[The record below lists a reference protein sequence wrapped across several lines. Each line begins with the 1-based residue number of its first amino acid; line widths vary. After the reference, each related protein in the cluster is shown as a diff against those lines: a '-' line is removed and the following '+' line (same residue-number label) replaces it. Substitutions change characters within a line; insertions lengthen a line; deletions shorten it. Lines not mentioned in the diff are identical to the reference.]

1 MSKKINIVLHAHIP
15 YVLETEVEYWL
26 HEVVL
31 HSYLPFL
38 KMLDSHK
45 DKKICIS
52 VNLSPILLVQLSS
65 EYFKDNFL
73 KYLDM
78 RKKILSTN
86 LNDDDKNLI
95 LKKDF
100 QKVLELEKFYKN
112 WNFDIIKIFQHY
124 SKIGVLNI
132 LTSSVTHAFLPSLVT
147 FPHVL
152 DLQIKLGKQIS
163 ELFFTDIKGFW
174 SPECAIFPALSQ
186 HLSQHGLKYT
196 FSDPTSSSTHSDFSH
211 HDINYI
217 CRDYLCTAKIW
228 DAFIGYPGNVVYR
241 EFHKDLKDESKEIQ
255 NLLRENRIPLSGVS
269 IYAITDKKTLIK
281 NIYKHD
287 KVTDQLELDSKDFI
301 KTLNKTHQTKDYVSI
316 FFDMELFGHWWKEGV
331 EFLDVLIKQ
340 LQNTD
345 VQITDDFLDP
355 SLPIQE
361 PLIST
366 WGTNYNA
373 ESWINPKTTKVWSK
387 LIPSLYELDMLLKH
401 EQVISKDK
409 IYYTLLAQASDW
421 TFLITKDIFKDFSEK
436 TIIDSL
442 KKSNQGNITHKKEVS
457 NILYQII

>member
-38 KMLDSHK
+38 NMLNSHK
-45 DKKICIS
+45 DKNICIS

-65 EYFKDNFL
+65 EYFKDGFS
-73 KYLDM
+73 KYLDI
-78 RKKILSTN
+78 RKKVLSTN
-86 LNDDDKNLI
+86 LNDNDKNLI
-95 LKKDF
+95 LKKDL
-100 QKVLELEKFYKN
+100 QKVLELENFYKN
-112 WNFDIIKIFQHY
+112 WDSDIIKIFQHY
-124 SKIGVLNI
+124 SEIGVLNI
-132 LTSSVTHAFLPSLVT
+132 LTSSVTHAFLPSLVS

-174 SPECAIFPALSQ
+174 SPECAIFPELSR

-196 FSDPTSSSTHSDFSH
+196 FADPSSSSTHSDFSYH
-211 HDINYI
+211 NINYI

-228 DAFIGYPGNVVYR
+228 DAFVGYPGNVIYR

-255 NLLRENRIPLSGVS
+255 KLLKENKLPLSGVS
-269 IYAITDKKTLIK
+269 IYAITDKKTLVK
-281 NIYKHD
+281 NIYEHD
-287 KVTDQLELDSKDFI
+287 KVKAQLQLDSENFI
-301 KTLNKTHQTKDYVSI
+301 KTLNKTYQSEDYVSV

-331 EFLDVLIKQ
+331 DFLDILIKQ
-340 LQNTD
+340 LQNTNI
-345 VQITDDFLDP
+345 QITDDFLDIP
-355 SLPIQE
+355 LPIQE
-361 PLIST
+361 PLLST

-373 ESWINPKTTKVWSK
+373 ESWINPKTNKVWSK
-387 LIPSLYELDMLLKH
+387 LIPSLYELEMLLKH
-401 EQVISKDK
+401 NQVISKDK

-421 TFLITKDIFKDFSEK
+421 TFLITKDVFKEYSEK
-436 TIIDSL
+436 VIMDSL
-442 KKSNQGNITHKKEVS
+442 KKSNQYDLTKKEVS

>member
-38 KMLDSHK
+38 NMLESHQNK
-45 DKKICIS
+45 NICIS

-65 EYFKDNFL
+65 QSFKDNFA
-73 KYLDM
+73 KYLDI
-78 RKKILSTN
+78 RKKVLSIN
-86 LNDDDKNLI
+86 LDDNKKNAI
-95 LKKDF
+95 IKKDL

-112 WNFDIIKIFQHY
+112 WDSDIIKIFQHY
-124 SKIGVLNI
+124 SQIGKLNI
-132 LTSSVTHAFLPSLVT
+132 LTSSVTHAFLPSLIS

-174 SPECAIFPALSQ
+174 SPECAVFPELSI
-186 HLSQHGLKYT
+186 HLSKHGLKYT
-196 FSDPTSSSTHSDFSH
+196 FADPSSSSTHSDYSH
-211 HDINYI
+211 HNINYI
-217 CRDYLCTAKIW
+217 CRDHLCTAKIW
-228 DAFIGYPGNVVYR
+228 DAFVGYPGNVVYR

-255 NLLRENRIPLSGVS
+255 TLLGKNRIPLSGVS

-281 NIYKHD
+281 NLYEHD
-287 KVTDQLELDSKDFI
+287 KIQKQLRLDTEDFI
-301 KTLNKTHQTKDYVSI
+301 KTLDKIYQTKDSVSI

-331 EFLDVLIKQ
+331 DFLDVLIKQ
-340 LQNTD
+340 LQNTNI
-345 VQITDDFLDP
+345 QITDEFSDK
-355 SLPIQE
+355 SLPLQE

-373 ESWINPKTTKVWSK
+373 ESWINPKTNKIWSK
-387 LIPSLYELDMLLKH
+387 LIPSLYELEILLKH
-401 EQVISKDK
+401 NQIISKDK

-421 TFLITKDIFKDFSEK
+421 TFLITKDVFKEYSEK
-436 TIIDSL
+436 MIIQSL
-442 KKSNQGNITHKKEVS
+442 KKSNQNDLPKKEVS

>member
-1 MSKKINIVLHAHIP
+1 MSKKINLVLHAHIP

-38 KMLDSHK
+38 KMLESHK
-45 DKKICIS
+45 DNNICIS

-65 EYFKDNFL
+65 KYFKDKFL

-95 LKKDF
+95 LKKDL
-100 QKVLELEKFYKN
+100 QKVLELEIFYKN
-112 WNFDIIKIFQHY
+112 WDSDIIKIFQHY
-124 SKIGVLNI
+124 SKTGVLNI
-132 LTSSVTHAFLPSLVT
+132 LTSAITHAFLPSLVS

-174 SPECAIFPALSQ
+174 SPECAVFPELSQ
-186 HLSQHGLKYT
+186 HLSQYGLKYV
-196 FSDPTSSSTHSDFSH
+196 FADPTASSTHSDFSH
-211 HDINYI
+211 HDVNYI

-241 EFHKDLKDESKEIQ
+241 EFHKDLKDENREIQ
-255 NLLRENRIPLSGVS
+255 IILGENRIPLSGVS
-269 IYAITDKKTLIK
+269 IYAITDKRTLVK
-281 NIYKHD
+281 SLYEHD
-287 KVTDQLELDSKDFI
+287 KVKAQLQLDAKDFI
-301 KTLNKTHQTKDYVSI
+301 KTLNETHKTKDSVSI

-331 EFLDVLIKQ
+331 DFLDTLIEQ
-340 LQNTD
+340 LQDTNI
-345 VQITDDFLDP
+345 QITDDFLDIP
-355 SLPIQE
+355 LPEQE

-387 LIPSLYELDMLLKH
+387 LIPSLYELEMLLKH
-401 EQVISKDK
+401 DQEISKDK

-421 TFLITKDIFKDFSEK
+421 TFLITKDTFKEYSERL
-436 TIIDSL
+436 IIESL
-442 KKSNQGNITHKKEVS
+442 KNSNKDILTNKKEVS

>member
-38 KMLDSHK
+38 NILESHK
-45 DKKICIS
+45 DKNICIS
-52 VNLSPILLVQLSS
+52 INLSPILLVQLSS
-65 EYFKDNFL
+65 GSFKDRFL
-73 KYLDM
+73 KYLNI
-78 RKKILSTN
+78 RKKVLSTN
-86 LNDDDKNLI
+86 LNDDEKNLI
-95 LKKDF
+95 LKKDL

-112 WNFDIIKIFQHY
+112 WDSDIIKIFQHY
-124 SKIGVLNI
+124 SKIGMLNI
-132 LTSSVTHAFLPSLVT
+132 LTSSVTHAFLPSLVS

-174 SPECAIFPALSQ
+174 SPECAIFPELSQ
-186 HLSQHGLKYT
+186 HLAQQGLQYT
-196 FSDPTSSSTHSDFSH
+196 FADPSSSSTHSDYSH

-217 CRDYLCTAKIW
+217 CRDYKCTANIW

-241 EFHKDLKDESKEIQ
+241 EFHKDLKDESREIQ
-255 NLLRENRIPLSGVS
+255 NLLGENKIPLSGVS
-269 IYAITDKKTLIK
+269 IYAITDKRTLVK
-281 NIYKHD
+281 NLYEHS
-287 KVTDQLELDSKDFI
+287 KVEAQLQLDSEDFI
-301 KTLNKTHQTKDYVSI
+301 DTLNKIYQSKESISI

-331 EFLDVLIKQ
+331 DFLDTLIRQ
-340 LQNTD
+340 LQDTD
-345 VQITDDFLDP
+345 IQLTDDFLDK
-355 SLPIQE
+355 SLPLQE

-373 ESWINPKTTKVWSK
+373 ESWINPTTTKVWSK
-387 LIPSLYELDMLLKH
+387 LIPSLYELEILLKH
-401 EQVISKDK
+401 QQVISKDK

-421 TFLITKDIFKDFSEK
+421 TFLITKDIFKEYSEK
-436 TIIDSL
+436 IIIGSL
-442 KKSNQGNITHKKEVS
+442 KKSNQDDLLKKEIF

>member
-38 KMLDSHK
+38 NMLESHQNK
-45 DKKICIS
+45 NICIS

-65 EYFKDNFL
+65 QSFKDNFA
-73 KYLDM
+73 KYLDI
-78 RKKILSTN
+78 RKKVLSIN
-86 LNDDDKNLI
+86 LDDNKKNAI
-95 LKKDF
+95 IKKDL

-112 WNFDIIKIFQHY
+112 WDSDIIKIFQHY
-124 SKIGVLNI
+124 SQIGKLNI
-132 LTSSVTHAFLPSLVT
+132 LTSSVTHAFLPSLIS

-174 SPECAIFPALSQ
+174 SPECAVFPELSI
-186 HLSQHGLKYT
+186 HLSQHGLHYV
-196 FSDPTSSSTHSDFSH
+196 FADPTASSTHIDFSH
-211 HDINYI
+211 HSINYI

-241 EFHKDLKDESKEIQ
+241 EFHKDLKSESKEIQ
-255 NLLRENRIPLSGVS
+255 ILLGENRIPLSGVS
-269 IYAITDKKTLIK
+269 IYAITDKSTLVK
-281 NIYKHD
+281 NLYEHD
-287 KVTDQLELDSKDFI
+287 KVEAQLQLDAKDFI
-301 KTLNKTHQTKDYVSI
+301 KTLNKVYQAKDDVSI

-331 EFLDVLIKQ
+331 DFLDTLIKQ
-340 LQNTD
+340 LRNTGI
-345 VQITDDFLDP
+345 QITDDFLDR
-355 SLPIQE
+355 SLPEQE

-387 LIPSLYELDMLLKH
+387 LIPSLYELEMLLKH
-401 EQVISKDK
+401 DQEISKDK

-421 TFLITKDIFKDFSEK
+421 TFLITKDTFKEYSERL
-436 TIIDSL
+436 IIESL
-442 KKSNQGNITHKKEVS
+442 KNSNQDNLTKKEVF